1 MYLSIVEKIG
11 LIFQYLVSS
20 FLSIE
25 LFLLCFLFF
34 LFLVIN
40 LKYQNKLVHTFLTIL
55 FLLFVILLVV
65 YNSSYVFYCIDF
77 LLKVIIDYIYFPS
90 TAIYFLIF
98 CFVTIG
104 IIYTMHS
111 KEIGKIKKFFNYFLF
126 SLLYF
131 FFFSFVAISY
141 YEQLP
146 LADPVLLYQND
157 TVLSIVQ
164 VSNFIFAFW
173 LLVTI
178 FYRLFLFFKK
188 KFDS

>member
-1 MYLSIVEKIG
+1 MNLSIAEKVG
-11 LIFQYLVSS
+11 SIFQYLTSS
-20 FLSIE
+20 FLAIE

-34 LFLVIN
+34 LFLIIN
-40 LKYQNKLVHTFLTIL
+40 LKYQNKIVHIFLTIL
-55 FLLFVILLVV
+55 FLVFVVLLIV

-77 LLKVIIDYIYFPS
+77 LLKSIMDYIYFPS

-98 CFVTIG
+98 CCVTIA
-104 IIYTMHS
+104 IIYTMYS
-111 KEIGKIKKFFNYFLF
+111 KKIGKVKKTFNYSLF

-146 LADPVLLYQND
+146 LADPVLLYQNNM
-157 TVLSIVQ
+157 VLSIVQ

-173 LLVTI
+173 LLITI
-178 FYRLFLFFKK
+178 FYHLYQNYQK
-188 KFDS
+188 KFD